1 MTFGERLYKIRKDAG
16 LSQEELAELMDVSRQ
31 SVSKWESDKAY
42 PEMTRLLFI
51 SDYFHVTLDYLMR
64 GNEEVQE
71 NEGKMP
77 EKYTSEKMWVVW
89 NTFTTNL
96 TGMQKV
102 LFTLGYTMA
111 VAFMAVIVGTTVYEL
126 GYDFGRFL
134 GKIIY

>member
-1 MTFGERLYKIRKDAG
+1 
-16 LSQEELAELMDVSRQ
+16 
-31 SVSKWESDKAY
+31 
-42 PEMTRLLFI
+42 MTRLLFI